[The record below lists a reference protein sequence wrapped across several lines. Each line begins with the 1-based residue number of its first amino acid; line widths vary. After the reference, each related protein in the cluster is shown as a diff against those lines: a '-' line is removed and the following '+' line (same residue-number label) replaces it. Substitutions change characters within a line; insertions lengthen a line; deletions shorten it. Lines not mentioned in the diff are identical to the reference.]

1 MPSTTPPAASIATL
15 LASLPSHSTTTPLS
29 ITPAASLKASPL
41 ILSPALPPIP
51 AKLVEKI
58 LKGENLELKELLPDN
73 VALRKKLDE
82 VNIGGNP
89 QVCALPSSSRLRD
102 ISDPLS
108 WVFCYLSFMA
118 VKTPN
123 QETRDLI
130 AYAQIIIELARK
142 HPGLGWYTYDN
153 LFRQQLNAGAGVKW
167 NEVNPSLMAAT
178 VLASRGSEGSRICPH
193 CMASDHSAN
202 ECALTSLEPARPLP
216 QSQYFSRYVENLGRP
231 RRQGQVGPYP
241 KPSVGMSS
249 EPCRRFNRGACL
261 IKPCKYEHW
270 CNHCFR
276 GPHSAVE
283 CPRKAESLQKLS
295 EEKGSPSLAGPIPP
309 AK

>member
-1 MPSTTPPAASIATL
+1 M
-15 LASLPSHSTTTPLS
+15 
-29 ITPAASLKASPL
+29 
-41 ILSPALPPIP
+41 
-51 AKLVEKI
+51 
-58 LKGENLELKELLPDN
+58 
-73 VALRKKLDE
+73 
-82 VNIGGNP
+82 
-89 QVCALPSSSRLRD
+89 
-102 ISDPLS
+102 
-108 WVFCYLSFMA
+108 
-118 VKTPN
+118 KTPN

-202 ECALTSLEPARPLP
+202 ECALTSLEPAQPLP
-216 QSQYFSRYVENLGRP
+216 QSQYISRYAENLGCP

-261 IKPCKYEHW
+261 IKSCKYEHW

-295 EEKGSPSLAGPIPP
+295 EEKG
-309 AK
+309 